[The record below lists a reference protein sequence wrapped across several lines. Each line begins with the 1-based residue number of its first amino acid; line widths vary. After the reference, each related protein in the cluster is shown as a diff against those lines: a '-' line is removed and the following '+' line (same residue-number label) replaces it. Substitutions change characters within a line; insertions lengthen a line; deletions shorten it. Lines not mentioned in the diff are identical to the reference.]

1 MSDAKSLF
9 ENLVRQIDS
18 DCTKKNCSDSL
29 ALCQASGMQGGRRS
43 GGGMGEHFIYE
54 LDFDNGD
61 RVEFD
66 FKWYDRSQ
74 AFSIRPDVHRFTV
87 TYKPSDGMPLS
98 HSNAYE
104 Q

>member
-1 MSDAKSLF
+1 MSNAKTLY
-9 ENLVRQIDS
+9 ETLVRQIET
-18 DCTKKNCSDSL
+18 DCAKKNYNDTL
-29 ALCQASGMQGGRRS
+29 AHCQASGMRGGKRS
-43 GGGMGEHFIYE
+43 DSGMGEHFIYE

-66 FKWYDRSQ
+66 FKWYDPSQ
-74 AFSIRPDVHRFTV
+74 AFAIRPDIHQFKVSFKSNTG
-87 TYKPSDGMPLS
+87 TSLS